1 MQLKKKVVIRSCMGE
16 HCGWPRCEQPWWHK
30 GFVATSKRGRYVL
43 GDGQPPSLFDSQKK
57 LVFST
62 SHEHIH
68 VILVTDQLNAKN
80 YCFIIS
86 LLYSSTCF
94 EHYVLIIRRSKL
106 YYTASGIITQ
116 KQVYYTP
123 LQVSSTVVLIIRRSK
138 LCYSASGIITLKR
151 VYYMPLHVSRTTVLI
166 IRRSKLYYTASG
178 IVTLCRW
185 PSGAQVER
193 GLCTGLPPIGV
204 MIPDAV

>member
-1 MQLKKKVVIRSCMGE
+1 MRQLKKKVVISFCMGE

-30 GFVATSKRGRYVL
+30 GFVASSKRDHYVL
-43 GDGQPPSLFDSQKK
+43 GDGQLPSFFDSQKK

-94 EHYVLIIRRSKL
+94 EYYVLIIRRYKL
-106 YYTASGIITQ
+106 YYTASGIITL

-151 VYYMPLHVSRTTVLI
+151 VYYMPLHVSSTI
-166 IRRSKLYYTASG
+166 CS
-178 IVTLCRW
+178 
-185 PSGAQVER
+185 PSGGQNCIIQHLVSSHSVGGRPVHRLREDCAR
-193 GLCTGLPPIGV
+193 DCHL
-204 MIPDAV
+204 